1 MATQV
6 QRQAARKQV
15 EDLRAERA
23 RTERT
28 RTERNEAIKR
38 KLKADQQRVEDAEV
52 VDIPSG
58 RRVLIGT
65 VLGIAAG
72 VGVGYG
78 VSAVMAYAV
87 AAATIYTAS
96 TFLATLIWVIGFIL
110 AVYAGLKT
118 ASSVFGYVISKQ
130 DIEHVALIKTSASNL
145 RDRVR
150 GMWNSDAEV
159 VEA

>member
-1 MATQV
+1 MATQA
-6 QRQAARKQV
+6 QRAAARNEV
-15 EDLRAERA
+15 NNIRAQ
-23 RTERT
+23 
-28 RTERNEAIKR
+28 RNADAQR
-38 KLKADQQRVEDAEV
+38 KLKAEQQRIDDVDSIEDAL
-52 VDIPSG
+52 PSG

-130 DIEHVALIKTSASNL
+130 DLEHVALIKTSASNL

>member
-1 MATQV
+1 MATQA

-15 EDLRAERA
+15 EDL
-23 RTERT
+23 

-38 KLKADQQRVEDAEV
+38 KLKAEQQRAEDAEIIEV
-52 VDIPSG
+52 PTG

-118 ASSVFGYVISKQ
+118 ASTVFGYVISEK
-130 DIEHVALIKTSASNL
+130 DREHVKLIKSGASNL

-150 GMWNSDAEV
+150 SMWGNDEQV

>member
-1 MATQV
+1 MATQA
-6 QRQAARKQV
+6 QRIAARQQV
-15 EDLRAERA
+15 EDLRAS
-23 RTERT
+23 
-28 RTERNEAIKR
+28 RNAEVKR
-38 KLKADQQRVEDAEV
+38 KLKTEQQHIDDVQIEDAL
-52 VDIPSG
+52 PSG

-65 VLGIAAG
+65 VLGIASG

-96 TFLATLIWVIGFIL
+96 SFLATLIWVIGFIL

-118 ASSVFGYVISKQ
+118 ASSVFGYVISSK
-130 DIEHVALIKTSASNL
+130 DREHFAMIKDGASSL
-145 RDRVR
+145 SERVR
-150 GMWNSDAEV
+150 GMWNNADT

>member
-1 MATQV
+1 MATQA
-6 QRQAARKQV
+6 QRAAARNEV
-15 EDLRAERA
+15 NNIRAS
-23 RTERT
+23 
-28 RTERNEAIKR
+28 RNAEAQR
-38 KLKADQQRVEDAEV
+38 KLKAEQQRINDDVESVEDAL
-52 VDIPSG
+52 PSG

-130 DIEHVALIKTSASNL
+130 DLEHVALIKSGASNL

-150 GMWNSDAEV
+150 GMWNNDAQV

>member
-1 MATQV
+1 MATQA
-6 QRQAARKQV
+6 QRAAARNEV
-15 EDLRAERA
+15 NNIRAS
-23 RTERT
+23 
-28 RTERNEAIKR
+28 RNAEAQR
-38 KLKADQQRVEDAEV
+38 KLKAEQQRIDDVESVEDAL
-52 VDIPSG
+52 PSG

-130 DIEHVALIKTSASNL
+130 DVEHVALIKTSASNL